1 MSFGPDVDHEISIL
15 TERMKTLCQ
24 DGPAADGSYTVK
36 YGVIFKDDFLAGK
49 LEALA
54 GTMRSAKRKKIITF
68 AGELLMQGVHDNVDV
83 TLLPPK

>member
-15 TERMKTLCQ
+15 TARMKELCTA
-24 DGPAADGSYTVK
+24 GPAADGSYTVK
-36 YGVIFKDDFLAGK
+36 YGVIFGDNFLAGK

-68 AGELLMQGVHDNVDV
+68 QGELLMQGVHDNVDV
-83 TLLPPK
+83 VLLPPK